1 MARCMAVRRRSE
13 PPLAPQGERAERA
26 RSEAEPSEGGIPQGK
41 RAERARSEAEP
52 SGDKIDSAAETA
64 DGPSF
69 ETALEQLEAIV
80 DRLEQGDLDLEDA
93 LRAFEAGVGLTR
105 RCAKQLSDAERR
117 IEVLVRE
124 GERWVAR
131 PFEEPEETE

>member
-1 MARCMAVRRRSE
+1 MAVRRGSDS
-13 PPLAPQGERAERA
+13 PP
-26 RSEAEPSEGGIPQGK
+26 
-41 RAERARSEAEP
+41 
-52 SGDKIDSAAETA
+52 AETTSGSADAAA

-69 ETALEQLEAIV
+69 ESALEQLEAIV
-80 DRLEQGDLDLEDA
+80 DRLEQGELELEDA
-93 LRAFEAGVGLTR
+93 LRAFEAGVALTR

-131 PFEEPEETE
+131 PFEESEEGE

>member
-1 MARCMAVRRRSE
+1 MAVRRRSE

-26 RSEAEPSEGGIPQGK
+26 RSEAQPSEGGNPQGE
-41 RAERARSEAEP
+41 RAERARSEAQP
-52 SGDKIDSAAETA
+52 SEGGMGAAAETA

-80 DRLEQGDLDLEDA
+80 DRLEQGDLELEDA

-124 GERWVAR
+124 GESWVAR
-131 PFEEPEETE
+131 PFEEPEEAE

>member
-1 MARCMAVRRRSE
+1 MAARRRSDT
-13 PPLAPQGERAERA
+13 PPA
-26 RSEAEPSEGGIPQGK
+26 R
-41 RAERARSEAEP
+41 
-52 SGDKIDSAAETA
+52 SAAENAESAAESA

-69 ETALEQLEAIV
+69 EAALEQLEAIV
-80 DRLEQGDLDLEDA
+80 DRLEQGDLALEDA

-124 GERWVAR
+124 GESWVAR
-131 PFEEPEETE
+131 PFAEPEEGE

>member
-26 RSEAEPSEGGIPQGK
+26 RSEAQPSEGGNPQGE
-41 RAERARSEAEP
+41 RAERARSEAQP
-52 SGDKIDSAAETA
+52 SGGGMGAAAETA

-80 DRLEQGDLDLEDA
+80 DRLEQGDLELEDA

-124 GERWVAR
+124 GESWVAR
-131 PFEEPEETE
+131 PFEEPEEAE

>member
-26 RSEAEPSEGGIPQGK
+26 RSEAQPSEGGMG
-41 RAERARSEAEP
+41 A
-52 SGDKIDSAAETA
+52 AAETA

-80 DRLEQGDLDLEDA
+80 DRLEQGDLELEDA

-124 GERWVAR
+124 GESWVAR
-131 PFEEPEETE
+131 PFEEPEEAE

>member
-26 RSEAEPSEGGIPQGK
+26 RSEAEPSEGGNPQGE
-41 RAERARSEAEP
+41 RAERARSEAQP
-52 SGDKIDSAAETA
+52 SGGGMGATAETA

-80 DRLEQGDLDLEDA
+80 DRLEQGDLELEDA

-124 GERWVAR
+124 GESWVAR
-131 PFEEPEETE
+131 PFEEPEEAE

>member
-1 MARCMAVRRRSE
+1 MARCMAARRRSDT
-13 PPLAPQGERAERA
+13 PPAQ
-26 RSEAEPSEGGIPQGK
+26 
-41 RAERARSEAEP
+41 
-52 SGDKIDSAAETA
+52 SAAESTEAAAESA

-69 ETALEQLEAIV
+69 EAALEQLEAIV
-80 DRLEQGDLDLEDA
+80 DRLEQGDLTLEDA

-124 GERWVAR
+124 GESWVAR
-131 PFEEPEETE
+131 PFEEPEEGE

>member
-1 MARCMAVRRRSE
+1 MTARRRSDT
-13 PPLAPQGERAERA
+13 PPAQ
-26 RSEAEPSEGGIPQGK
+26 
-41 RAERARSEAEP
+41 
-52 SGDKIDSAAETA
+52 SAAESTEAAAESA

-69 ETALEQLEAIV
+69 EAALEQLEAIV
-80 DRLEQGDLDLEDA
+80 DRLEQGDLALEDA

-124 GERWVAR
+124 GEGWLTR
-131 PFEEPEETE
+131 PFEAPEEAE

>member
-1 MARCMAVRRRSE
+1 MARCMAVRRRSDT
-13 PPLAPQGERAERA
+13 PPAET
-26 RSEAEPSEGGIPQGK
+26 
-41 RAERARSEAEP
+41 
-52 SGDKIDSAAETA
+52 AAETA

-80 DRLEQGDLDLEDA
+80 DRLEQGDLELEDA
-93 LRAFEAGVGLTR
+93 LRAFEAGVALTR

-124 GERWVAR
+124 GESWVAR
-131 PFEEPEETE
+131 PFEEPEEAE